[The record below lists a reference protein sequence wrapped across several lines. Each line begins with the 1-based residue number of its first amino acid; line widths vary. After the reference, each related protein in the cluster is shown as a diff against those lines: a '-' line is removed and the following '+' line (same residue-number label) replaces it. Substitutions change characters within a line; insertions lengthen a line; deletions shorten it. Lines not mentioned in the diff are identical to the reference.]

1 MNRPRSRSAHQKEE
15 KTMKK
20 WMALLL
26 CCFAACCL
34 LCLFVAGA
42 MAEETVTLSLD
53 GENEIN
59 IYPNGYQEKNKGFV
73 SYKGPYIITGTSRNV
88 DTCLDFYSI
97 PYNAWWATQPVTYTV
112 TFKDVDISAREWA
125 TAIRFGYS
133 EGAGA
138 KDITLNLI
146 NIGNSRVAPYRN
158 HSVFSNQFSNKNRKV
173 TVNIHNTS
181 NSSLELAGSVKRYDD
196 QSEWGVAGTN
206 VTVCIGTKI
215 IDNSN
220 TEVKYTQTASQCEL
234 GSVHPARPET
244 CNTQGN
250 VLYWQCSICKTY
262 AILDNRVVKSV
273 LPEAVLIPA
282 QHALTKVEAKDP
294 TCTENGNIEYYRCT
308 RDGCGKLFSD
318 ADGKIETTLS
328 AVTLPAWLH
337 ALTMVEAKDPTCT
350 AGGNIEYYRCTR
362 NGCGKLFSD
371 ADGKTE
377 TTLSAVTL
385 PARHALT
392 KVEAKDP
399 TCTADGNIEYY
410 RCTRNGCGK
419 LFADADGKTET
430 PLSAV
435 TLPAHH
441 VLTLVPRKEPT
452 YQQNGN
458 IEYYCCTREGC
469 GKLFADAEGK
479 QELTPDDVILPMLVS
494 TADLPQTGDTSNL
507 ALWTALLFISGGAAI
522 GTTVVSRK
530 KKVNR

>member
-1 MNRPRSRSAHQKEE
+1 
-15 KTMKK
+15 MKK

-328 AVTLPAWLH
+328 AVTLPA
-337 ALTMVEAKDPTCT
+337 
-350 AGGNIEYYRCTR
+350 
-362 NGCGKLFSD
+362 
-371 ADGKTE
+371 
-377 TTLSAVTL
+377 
-385 PARHALT
+385 RHALT